1 MKAKHIAFLSLS
13 VLAGTF
19 ASCTGSHEIK
29 ITGSVKNLDG
39 GTIIYQ
45 KSIDGMFN
53 SQSQDTLKLNTD
65 STFSLTLPSNGY
77 EQIRLFLWG
86 KRYLG
91 SFIADGGNYR
101 LQIYDLMGEHV
112 RVQEA
117 FKDEIYTTFGN
128 AQKALSIPHCVIIG
142 KDGEIKFK
150 SAASPEDMEKLKSQ
164 LKEAAQAEA

>member
-13 VLAGTF
+13 VIAGTF

-77 EQIRLFLWG
+77 EQILQPRIPSPFWKARM
-86 KRYLG
+86 KRTWRYQG
-91 SFIADGGNYR
+91 
-101 LQIYDLMGEHV
+101 
-112 RVQEA
+112 
-117 FKDEIYTTFGN
+117 
-128 AQKALSIPHCVIIG
+128 
-142 KDGEIKFK
+142 
-150 SAASPEDMEKLKSQ
+150 
-164 LKEAAQAEA
+164 

>member
-65 STFSLTLPSNGY
+65 STFQSHTP
-77 EQIRLFLWG
+77 QQR
-86 KRYLG
+86 
-91 SFIADGGNYR
+91 
-101 LQIYDLMGEHV
+101 V
-112 RVQEA
+112 RTDTPVPV
-117 FKDEIYTTFGN
+117 G
-128 AQKALSIPHCVIIG
+128 KALLRFFYCRRR
-142 KDGEIKFK
+142 KL
-150 SAASPEDMEKLKSQ
+150 SP
-164 LKEAAQAEA
+164 AN

>member
-1 MKAKHIAFLSLS
+1 MSFALAYSLQEYAKANDI
-13 VLAGTF
+13 VL
-19 ASCTGSHEIK
+19 
-29 ITGSVKNLDG
+29 L
-39 GTIIYQ
+39 YL
-45 KSIDGMFN
+45 SIDRPEEDAKWRKM
-53 SQSQDTLKLNTD
+53 
-65 STFSLTLPSNGY
+65 
-77 EQIRLFLWG
+77 
-86 KRYLG
+86 
-91 SFIADGGNYR
+91 AAH
-101 LQIYDLMGEHV
+101 YDLMGEHV